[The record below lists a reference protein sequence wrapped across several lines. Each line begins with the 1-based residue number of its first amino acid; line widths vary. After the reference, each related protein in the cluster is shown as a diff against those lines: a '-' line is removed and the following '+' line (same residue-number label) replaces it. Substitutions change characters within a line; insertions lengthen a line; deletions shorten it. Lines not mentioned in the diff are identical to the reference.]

1 MLARIAINKVRHQD
15 SVPQRAFSLVHLF
28 THLGIQIANPFL
40 SALIFEMMG
49 TPSSKMSNFALFLIY
64 PRPACIIAFACLFV
78 PKWRGYALQLL
89 FADFILNLLCFGMT
103 EFKSIATYPPNPT
116 NPLLPT
122 HSLYMYQK
130 GFMVSI
136 GTGYAVYVVLMGFT
150 SLGVL
155 DFIAGIFSKDNNY
168 EYKIFSAVLVF
179 VINLSLCPSLLI
191 PSSNRPRG
199 IFILSPSLSSLLP
212 EKS

>member
-1 MLARIAINKVRHQD
+1 
-15 SVPQRAFSLVHLF
+15 
-28 THLGIQIANPFL
+28 
-40 SALIFEMMG
+40 
-49 TPSSKMSNFALFLIY
+49 MSNFALFLIY
-64 PRPACIIAFACLFV
+64 PRPACIIAFACLFI

-122 HSLYMYQK
+122 HSLHMYQL

-136 GTGYAVYVVLMGFT
+136 GTGYAVYAVLMSFT

-155 DFIAGIFSKDNNY
+155 DLIAGIFSKDNNY
-168 EYKIFSAVLVF
+168 EYKIFGAVFAF
-179 VINLSLCPSLLI
+179 VINPFLCPSLLF
-191 PSSNRPRG
+191 PAPNRPRG
-199 IFILSPSLSSLLP
+199 SFILSPSLLSPPREILVLIH
-212 EKS
+212 